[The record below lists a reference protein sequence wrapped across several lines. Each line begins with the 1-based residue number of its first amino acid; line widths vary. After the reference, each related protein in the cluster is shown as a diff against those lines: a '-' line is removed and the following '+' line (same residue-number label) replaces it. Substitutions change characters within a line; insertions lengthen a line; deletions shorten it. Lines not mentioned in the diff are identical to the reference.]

1 MGERAW
7 PGRIV
12 PVAVPGLG
20 MLALGLAGATRSM
33 LSWDEIATV
42 DVARRSVPQ
51 IWRLM
56 QHIDGVFGPYYLLMH
71 FWTGIAGRGVLEVRL
86 PSIVAMA
93 GAAAL
98 TGELGRRLFGTV
110 AGLVGGLVFCAVPN
124 ISRYAAEARP
134 YAMAC
139 LVSVVSLILL
149 HRALSRPGKAR
160 WLAYGA
166 AVVGLGLS
174 HVIALTALG
183 AHGAV
188 VLMCRRRAIGAWG
201 VSVAVALVVLGPI
214 FWLGSGQR
222 GAQLHWVPPMTV
234 EAVRNFPVK
243 LTGSAEVA
251 WLLIGLAVTAGWRAR
266 RHVLA
271 MAFAAVVPLGVILV
285 VSAHGPSFWVN
296 RYLLFV
302 LAPTAILAAVALC
315 RAGTARVVVVL
326 LLLAAVAY
334 PAQWTVRGR
343 TVKNGT
349 DDRSV
354 ARIIRAGQQPGD
366 GIIYR
371 PGSRTLRPGVDY
383 YLRDDPGR
391 PRDLLLRRDAADEA
405 SLVAGE
411 WPGTADRLG
420 AGRVWL
426 LVGAREEDPLAHRG
440 DLAAVLRTRYVRA
453 GVWQVKRG
461 TLALFVPRTVGP

>member
-1 MGERAW
+1 
-7 PGRIV
+7 
-12 PVAVPGLG
+12 
-20 MLALGLAGATRSM
+20 MLVLGLAGATRSM

-71 FWTGIAGRGVLEVRL
+71 FWTAVAGRGVLEVRL

-139 LVSVVSLILL
+139 LVSVLGLILL
-149 HRALSRPGKAR
+149 HRALTRPGRAR

-188 VLMCRRRAIGAWG
+188 VLMCRRRAIVPWA

-222 GAQLHWVPPMTV
+222 GAQLHWVPPLTV
-234 EAVRNFPVK
+234 KAVRNFPVA

-251 WLLIGLAVTAGWRAR
+251 WLLIGLAVTAGWRVR

-271 MAFAAVVPLGVILV
+271 MAFSAVIPLGVILV

-315 RAGTARVVVVL
+315 RAGALPGGAGALLSRAGTVRVVAVL

-354 ARIIRAGQQPGD
+354 ARIVQAGQQPGD
-366 GIIYR
+366 GIIYQ

-426 LVGAREEDPLAHRG
+426 LVGAREEDPLAHRA

-453 GVWQVKRG
+453 GIWQVKRG